1 MKSSLICSLIVLAFR
16 ATLVSGFRFCS
27 VQASRKS
34 KNRIPIS
41 LQSSSGLVQS
51 AAIVVLVANGSDI
64 TINLPGEYSHNRLL
78 NVVSDS
84 GNNNPS
90 VFDWVGGNGA
100 NKAPRLSIGGGNQGS
115 NGGGGR
121 GGGIG
126 AAVIDALWKAESST
140 AAGAGQDDEYVDSGE
155 SEESKKVTI
164 MQTTN
169 AAETT
174 TARSLAVASGA
185 TRTTLNTWHSKYVTA
200 ALNHP
205 D

>member
-1 MKSSLICSLIVLAFR
+1 MKSYSICKIIFLAFG
-16 ATLVSGFRFCS
+16 ATL
-27 VQASRKS
+27 
-34 KNRIPIS
+34 
-41 LQSSSGLVQS
+41 SSSGLVQS

-90 VFDWVGGNGA
+90 VFDWIGGNGA

-115 NGGGGR
+115 NGAGGR
-121 GGGIG
+121 AGGVG

-140 AAGAGQDDEYVDSGE
+140 AAGAGQDDDEYVDSGE
-155 SEESKKVTI
+155 SGESKKVTTL
-164 MQTTN
+164 QATGT
-169 AAETT
+169 AETT
-174 TARSLAVASGA
+174 TAARSLAEATGA
-185 TRTTLNTWHSKYVTA
+185 TRTTLNTWRSKYVTA